1 MKEDKEGVDKKEENN
16 DNITPPSYL
25 GQKNQLD
32 YNIFSK
38 LIIFLLY
45 C

>member
-25 GQKNQLD
+25 DGNSMAKKN
-32 YNIFSK
+32 N
-38 LIIFLLY
+38 
-45 C
+45 